1 MKCIL
6 IGGGGHGRVLL
17 ETLEQQRPG
26 VVVGVLDSRP
36 GLRQVMEV
44 PVLGGDDLLPKLKER
59 YFTHFVIGVGSSQ
72 PCRVRADLYLAARKA
87 GLEPLEVIHPAAV
100 VSHQAQMAAGCQIMA
115 RAVVNTGARL
125 GGHVLV
131 NTGAIVEHDVVIGAH
146 SLIGSG
152 VVLGG
157 GVQVG
162 ERSSIAAG
170 AVVKQ
175 GVRLGARVVISEGVV
190 VKQDVPDGTEIA

>member
-26 VVVGVLDSRP
+26 VVVGILDSRP
-36 GLRQVMEV
+36 SLKHVADV
-44 PVLGGDDLLPKLKER
+44 PVLGGDEMLRRLKDLH
-59 YFTHFVIGVGSSQ
+59 FTHFVIGVGSSQ
-72 PCRVRADLYLAARKA
+72 SCLVRAELYLAARKA
-87 GLEPLEVIHPAAV
+87 ELEPLGVVHPQAF
-100 VSHQAQMAAGCQIMA
+100 VSHQSEMAAGCQIMA
-115 RAVVNTGARL
+115 RAVVNSGARL

-162 ERSSIAAG
+162 ERTLIGAG
-170 AVVKQ
+170 AVVRQ
-175 GVRLGARVVISEGVV
+175 GIRLGAHVVIGEGVI
-190 VKQDVPDGTEIA
+190 VKQDVPDRMEIA